1 MRHHFLGK
9 WTVQRVST
17 CVQPGL
23 QIRRC
28 KGCDL
33 LEQREIPMRKHRA
46 GKWTVSVNP
55 SAYKAGE
62 QVKLCKICSLV
73 LKTRSYILPKSHF
86 AVSFCSLG
94 LRLRDVQP
102 EKTDKWYML
111 TPLDLTQEGE
121 YSYPLIADDKYIV
134 GEIKVRLQ
142 DDSLTLSCRLFSSR
156 SEILKPS
163 IRFFGNLDEVSEKA
177 LETRKGSISFDNPMS
192 IKHYFKDASYVLMSI
207 RCEGIYD
214 ESDEQNVKYDDDLM
228 SWDGLRTNAQQ
239 VQDMMKL
246 ITKNPDEFAH

>member
-1 MRHHFLGK
+1 MKHHIYSK
-9 WTVQRVST
+9 WVVQRVPT
-17 CVQPGL
+17 CAHPGK
-23 QIRRC
+23 QIRSC

-33 LEQREIPMRKHRA
+33 LEQRETPMRKHRA

-73 LKTRSYILPKSHF
+73 LKTRGYILPKSHF

-111 TPLDLTQEGE
+111 TPLDLTKEGE
-121 YSYPLIADDKYIV
+121 YIYPLIADDKYIV

-142 DDSLTLSCRLFSSR
+142 NDSLTLSCNLFSSR

-163 IRFFGNLDEVSEKA
+163 IRFFTDLDKVSEEAIETRNGNL
-177 LETRKGSISFDNPMS
+177 SFDKPMS
-192 IKHYFKDASYVLMSI
+192 IKHDFKAASYVLMSI

-214 ESDEQNVKYDDDLM
+214 ENDEQNIKYSDDLLA
-228 SWDGLRTNAQQ
+228 WDGLRTNAQQ

-246 ITKNPDEFAH
+246 LTKNLDEFAS